1 MYRLFIV
8 VRNMILT
15 EQDTVPRSGVRT
27 INDCNSKRGSGGC
40 KTHSTSES
48 AGECKYVFL
57 NIQLA

>member
-1 MYRLFIV
+1 
-8 VRNMILT
+8 MILT

-27 INDCNSKRGSGGC
+27 INDCNSKRGSGGGC